1 MTWWGTELSTS
12 GSVGIQPKQKN
23 RFVLK
28 VGHQVFYSVKSVTKP
43 VAEIETKQYRLINHY
58 YNYPGLVKWSPVEV
72 TLVDA
77 YRLDGENNK
86 TLGTAEEM
94 WRMLMFSGYATPD
107 MTTTSNYR
115 APSLSTPEKASMI
128 ARSAVGSI
136 SVSHLDT
143 NGKEIE
149 YWELVNPMITKFNWG
164 SLDYSSDE
172 LVEYSFTITY
182 DWAKWHVGNPTGV
195 DTAAPPVKSR
205 EEGDSLFGNTPPKDK
220 LGTK

>member
-1 MTWWGTELSTS
+1 MTWWGTELSS

-28 VGHQVFYSVKSVTKP
+28 VGGNTIFTVKTVTKP
-43 VAEIETKQYRLINHY
+43 VAEVETKQYRLINHY
-58 YNYPGLVKWSPVEV
+58 YNYPGLVKWSPIEV

-77 YRLDGENNK
+77 YRLDDANNRS
-86 TLGTAEEM
+86 LATAEEM

-107 MTTTSNYR
+107 MTKTSNYR

-128 ARSAVGSI
+128 ARSAAGSI
-136 SVSHLDT
+136 SISHLDPE
-143 NGKEIE
+143 GKEIE
-149 YWELVNPMITKFNWG
+149 HWELVNPMITKFNWG

-182 DWAKWHVGNPTGV
+182 DWAKWSRTSVA
-195 DTAAPPVKSR
+195 DTATDTLPVKGR
-205 EEGDSLFGNTPPKDK
+205 DDGHGLFSAPDALK
-220 LGTK
+220 